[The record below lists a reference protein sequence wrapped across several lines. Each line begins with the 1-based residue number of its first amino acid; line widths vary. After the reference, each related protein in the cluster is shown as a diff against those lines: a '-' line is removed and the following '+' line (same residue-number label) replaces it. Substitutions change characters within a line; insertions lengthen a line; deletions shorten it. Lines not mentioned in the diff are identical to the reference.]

1 MSNSTDPG
9 PDTTGLTKLGIL
21 AGRGT
26 LPRAVAERARD
37 RGIEVLVLVLRDQGD
52 PAVYRDDFP
61 TEVVRIGAAGT
72 AMEILRREGIRDL
85 VFVGGVR
92 RPSLAE
98 LRPDATAL
106 RILGGRLL
114 SLGDDGLLRRII
126 AHLEAH
132 EGFRIHPIDAILDD
146 LRPESG
152 TLGRVEPCAD
162 AMGDIQRGQ
171 ALLAALSAEDVGQ
184 SVAIQNGLVLGIEA
198 IEGTDALI
206 ARCGALK
213 REGRGPVLVKMSK
226 HGQTER
232 ADLPTIGPETV
243 HNAVQAGFSGIA
255 LEAGRSLLVERDA
268 AREAA
273 DAAGLFL
280 IAVPGIDREPRA

>member
-1 MSNSTDPG
+1 MS
-9 PDTTGLTKLGIL
+9 DTAEADIQKLGIL

-26 LPRAVAERARD
+26 LPRAVAERARAK
-37 RGIEVLVLVLRDQGD
+37 GIDVTVLVLRDQGNPD
-52 PAVYRDDFP
+52 DFKHDFP
-61 TEVVRIGAAGT
+61 TETVRIGGAGAAM
-72 AMEILRREGIRDL
+72 AILRRAGIRDL

-126 AHLEAH
+126 AHLETH
-132 EGFRIHPIDAILDD
+132 EGFRVHPIDAILDD
-146 LRPESG
+146 LRPEHG
-152 TLGRVEPCAD
+152 TLGSVEPPAD
-162 AMGDIQRGQ
+162 AAGDIRRGQ

-206 ARCGALK
+206 ERCAGLK
-213 REGRGPVLVKMSK
+213 RAGRGPVLVKMSK
-226 HGQTER
+226 REQTER

-243 HNAVQAGFSGIA
+243 RNAAAAGFSGIA
-255 LEAGRSLLVERDA
+255 MEAGRSLLVERESA
-268 AREAA
+268 CAAA
-273 DAAGLFL
+273 DATGLFL
-280 IAVPGIDREPRA
+280 IAVPAWDADG